1 MLTSLP
7 AVPPLPLRPSA
18 FSASVTEDEEG
29 ACVLEVEVEV
39 DATAKE
45 EEEEVVRLSM
55 SLMPFIAEPAHPSA
69 REKE

>member
-29 ACVLEVEVEV
+29 ACVLEVEV
-39 DATAKE
+39 DATAK

>member
-45 EEEEVVRLSM
+45 EEEVVRLSM

>member
-29 ACVLEVEVEV
+29 ACVLEVEV